1 MTMLEPFADLARVRN
16 LIDRAFEETAA
27 AKTQATRAWR
37 PPVDLF
43 EDENAFTLQLE
54 LPGVDR
60 EKIEVEVTHEE
71 LVIRGERPYVKP
83 EAGNIVHSE
92 RVYGQFQR
100 SFRLGVPVQNNAV
113 EAQYADGILTV
124 RLPKTESVKPRRIEV
139 RANDGANG

>member
-54 LPGVDR
+54 LAGIDR
-60 EKIEVEVTHEE
+60 DKIEVEVTADE

-83 EAGNIVHSE
+83 ESGNLVHSE

-113 EAQYADGILTV
+113 EASFKDGILTV

-139 RANDGANG
+139 RADEA

>member
-43 EDENAFTLQLE
+43 EDENAFTLQVE

-60 EKIEVEVTHEE
+60 DKIEVEVTHEE
-71 LVIRGERPYVKP
+71 LVIRGERPFLKP

-92 RVYGQFQR
+92 RAYGQFQR

-113 EAQYADGILTV
+113 EASFKDGILSV

-139 RANDGANG
+139 QVDAA

>member
-60 EKIEVEVTHEE
+60 DKIEVEVTHEE

-83 EAGNIVHSE
+83 ESGNIVHSE
-92 RVYGQFQR
+92 RAYGQFQR

-113 EAQYADGILTV
+113 EANYRDGVLTI

-139 RANDGANG
+139 QASGS

>member
-1 MTMLEPFADLARVRN
+1 MTMHEPFADLARVRN

-27 AKTQATRAWR
+27 AKTQSTRAWR

-54 LPGVDR
+54 LPGVD
-60 EKIEVEVTHEE
+60 KDQIEVEVTHEE
-71 LVIRGERPYVKP
+71 LVIRGERPFVKP
-83 EAGNIVHSE
+83 ESGNIVHSE

-100 SFRLGVPVQNNAV
+100 AFRLGVPVQNNAV
-113 EAQYADGILTV
+113 EASYKDGVLSI

-139 RANDGANG
+139 QADGS

>member
-16 LIDRAFEETAA
+16 LIDRAFEESAA
-27 AKTQATRAWR
+27 VKSQATRAWR

-54 LPGVDR
+54 LPGIDR
-60 EKIEVEVTHEE
+60 DKIEVEVTADE
-71 LVIRGERPYVKP
+71 LVIRGERLYVKP
-83 EAGNIVHSE
+83 ESGNIVHSE

-113 EAQYADGILTV
+113 EANYKDGVLSI

-139 RANDGANG
+139 QATGS

>member
-60 EKIEVEVTHEE
+60 DKIEVEVTHEE

-83 EAGNIVHSE
+83 ESGNIVHSE

-100 SFRLGVPVQNNAV
+100 AFRLGVPVQNNAV
-113 EAQYADGILTV
+113 EASYKDGILTI

-139 RANDGANG
+139 QASEG

>member
-27 AKTQATRAWR
+27 AKSQATRAWR

-54 LPGVDR
+54 LPGIDR
-60 EKIEVEVTHEE
+60 DKIEVEVTHEE

-83 EAGNIVHSE
+83 ESGNIVHSE

-113 EAQYADGILTV
+113 EAAYKDGILTV

-139 RANDGANG
+139 QASEA

>member
-60 EKIEVEVTHEE
+60 DKIEVEVTHEE
-71 LVIRGERPYVKP
+71 LVIRGEPYKLAAGEHITVTKAGQYRP
-83 EAGNIVHSE
+83 A
-92 RVYGQFQR
+92 
-100 SFRLGVPVQNNAV
+100 VPSPA
-113 EAQYADGILTV
+113 
-124 RLPKTESVKPRRIEV
+124 
-139 RANDGANG
+139 

>member
-60 EKIEVEVTHEE
+60 DKIEVEVTHEE

-83 EAGNIVHSE
+83 ESGNIVHSE

-100 SFRLGVPVQNNAV
+100 AFRLGVPVQNNAV
-113 EAQYADGILTV
+113 EASYKDGVLTI

-139 RANDGANG
+139 QSDAA

>member
-1 MTMLEPFADLARVRN
+1 MTMHEPFADLARVRN

-54 LPGVDR
+54 LPGVDKD
-60 EKIEVEVTHEE
+60 KIEVEVTHEE
-71 LVIRGERPYVKP
+71 LVIRGERPFVKP
-83 EAGNIVHSE
+83 ESGNIVHSE

-100 SFRLGVPVQNNAV
+100 AFRLGVPVQNNAV
-113 EAQYADGILTV
+113 EASYKDGVLSI

-139 RANDGANG
+139 QAEGS

>member
-27 AKTQATRAWR
+27 AKTQATRSWR

-54 LPGVDR
+54 LPGIDK

-83 EAGNIVHSE
+83 ETGNIVHSE

-113 EAQYADGILTV
+113 EAGYKDGILTV

-139 RANDGANG
+139 RADEA